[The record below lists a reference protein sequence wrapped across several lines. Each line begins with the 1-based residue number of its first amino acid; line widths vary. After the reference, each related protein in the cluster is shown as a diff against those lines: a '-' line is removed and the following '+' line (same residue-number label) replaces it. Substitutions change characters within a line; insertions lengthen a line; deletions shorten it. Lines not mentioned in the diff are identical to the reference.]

1 MITEVAPDIFRIGQK
16 KRSWIA
22 PFSVNVYVIAGE
34 DGLVFDAGLGG
45 RKACD
50 RMVSQIRDIEALME
64 QRGKPCRIT
73 RLLVSHG
80 HWDHFSGAAGLRDRL
95 GLRILANSRT
105 ARTMAS
111 RKNYRRSFRGE
122 TALIHDGRSWFFRTC
137 AALGQYILDTLF
149 FQAFRVRFVPG
160 PVETVSDRQI
170 LTIGDSA
177 WELRLMPGHCDDDM
191 VLVNHEQGVLLCGDI
206 VLRAVNTWLG
216 PPRSNLANYMKSL
229 ELIAAIPGLRL
240 ILPAH
245 GSPVTEPYKRLR
257 EASEHRKKR
266 TLELLRFIQKKGKK
280 GAAFDHIFHNFYPAL
295 GYTERIIA
303 RGWILVTLMDLME
316 RGLIVTEIVK
326 KKKIFRA
333 CP

>member
-1 MITEVAPDIFRIGQK
+1 MITEVAPDIFRIGLK

-22 PFSVNVYVIAGE
+22 PFSVNVYVIAGKE
-34 DGLVFDAGLGG
+34 GLLFDAGLGG

-50 RMVSQIRDIEALME
+50 RMVSQIRDIETLMAR
-64 QRGKPCRIT
+64 RGKPCRIT

-80 HWDHFSGAAGLRDRL
+80 HWDHFSGAAGLRDKL

-122 TALIHDGRSWFFRTC
+122 TELIHDGRSWFFRTC
-137 AALGQYILDTLF
+137 AALGQSILDTLF

-160 PVETVSDRQI
+160 PVETVSDGQI

-216 PPRSNLANYMKSL
+216 PPRSNLSDYMKSL
-229 ELIAAIPGLRL
+229 ELMAAIPGLRL

-245 GSPVTEPYKRLR
+245 GSPVTEPYKRIR

-266 TLELLRFIQKKGKK
+266 TLELFRLIQKQGRQ
-280 GAAFDHIFHNFYPAL
+280 GAGFDRLFKTLYPSL
-295 GYTERIIA
+295 KYTERIIT

-316 RGLIVTEIVK
+316 RGMIAAVTVK
-326 KKKIFRA
+326 GKKVFKTSR
-333 CP
+333 